1 MTGQD
6 FARVKEI
13 FLQACE
19 LPPADRRVFLER
31 ACNGDAAVQR
41 EVESLLASD
50 ECLTAAEPIPPT
62 DPQVVAGQIITGIT
76 AGAAATDSP
85 LPAAALA
92 KTKPVSPSPSRRR
105 GRSEWIYHGRFL
117 PGTILGG
124 RYRIVALL
132 GEGGMGEV
140 YRADDLRLG
149 QTVALKFLPEA
160 LARDPRSLARFQSEV
175 RLARQI
181 SHPNICRVYDIAE
194 TDGHHFLS
202 MEYVD
207 GEDLASLLRRVGR
220 CPPDRAAEVAQQL
233 CSGLAAAHERGVL
246 HLDLKPANVMID
258 GRGQVIIHDF
268 GLSSLIEQIPGNPV
282 HAGTPGYMAPEQWA
296 GGRVS
301 TRTDLYSLALV
312 LYEVFTGRAAFPDE
326 TLSDLLRRD
335 PRSSKR
341 STPAAP
347 STLVDGLDPA
357 VERVILR
364 CLAED
369 PRQRPESVIEVMSEL
384 PGGDPLA
391 AAMRTG
397 KTLSPEMV
405 AAAPGGRL
413 FTPLVAAAVFLVGVA
428 GLVANVALSGKLR
441 ILERL
446 SLPKPP
452 EVMVD
457 RAEGILQRLGYGQQN
472 AYSAWG
478 LAYNL
483 KADGQSPSEAEARH
497 RARAG
502 PDAAVNAAT
511 EVPPAILFWYR
522 QAPAPLVP
530 SPTGVDFAA
539 AKATYDD
546 PPPLAPG
553 MSSLKLDPQGRLVEF
568 MAVQPPLPPDGPATR
583 DSAAPVLRP
592 DWKRVLDEA
601 QLELADLTEATP
613 SWFPPVS
620 CDARVAWEAT
630 FPGQKAA
637 GTRVEAGAREGK
649 VVWFRVLR
657 PADISEAAWHAGR
670 LWKTPTPPPL
680 SAVVRSFIMTTIYVV
695 TLVGGAVLAF
705 RNLRLA
711 RADRKGTARLAA
723 FVFGVF
729 MLNWALAATH
739 ARSYTEEVFNVALPA
754 AAKALLWTAAL
765 WVCYVALEPYVRRLW
780 PHRLVSWTRMLA
792 GKWRDP
798 LVGRD
803 VLLGCAAG
811 VVLVP
816 AVGMLERLGASL
828 MGLPEPLPMG
838 ATPLQPLLGVRYLAE
853 RVGIDAIA
861 AIHWAMLFLFVPVLI
876 QLVVRKVW
884 LAVGLAF
891 AVWTV
896 MALLAR
902 PDTDRW
908 DVFAWGVLCQAVAT
922 AVPLYIAIRYGFLSI
937 AAACLCIFLLWG
949 LPITSRFGEW
959 YAGVSLFTVLLIGT
973 LLSAALY
980 FAIQSRPATHA
991 AAPPARALPEM
1002 A

>member
-13 FLQACE
+13 FLQACD
-19 LPPADRRVFLER
+19 LAPSER
-31 ACNGDAAVQR
+31 AAFLDRASAGDPATRA

-50 ECLTAAEPIPPT
+50 EHLNVSSPATGAADCPPGL
-62 DPQVVAGQIITGIT
+62 VAGTVLTGIGT
-76 AGAAATDSP
+76 AAGAADALVP
-85 LPAAALA
+85 GAAAPRQGLA
-92 KTKPVSPSPSRRR
+92 VAASPVRRK
-105 GRSEWIYHGRFL
+105 GRSSEWIYHGRFI
-117 PGTILGG
+117 PGTLLGG

-140 YRADDLRLG
+140 YRADDLKLG

-220 CPPDRAAEVAQQL
+220 FPPDRAAEVAQQL

-268 GLSSLIEQIPGNPV
+268 GLASLVEQIPGNPV

-296 GGRVS
+296 GGRVT
-301 TRTDLYSLALV
+301 TRTDLYSLGLV

-335 PRSSKR
+335 PRGTKR
-341 STPAAP
+341 AAPAAP
-347 STLVDGLDPA
+347 STLVDGMDPA
-357 VERVILR
+357 VERVIQR
-364 CLAED
+364 CLIED
-369 PRQRPESVIEVMSEL
+369 PRQRPESVLEVMSEL

-391 AAMRTG
+391 AAMRSG

-405 AAAPGGRL
+405 AASPGGRPL
-413 FTPLVAAAVFLVGVA
+413 TPIVAAAVFLLGAA
-428 GLVANVALSGKLR
+428 GIVANVVLAGRLR
-441 ILERL
+441 VLERL
-446 SLPKPP
+446 TIPKPTD
-452 EVMVD
+452 VMVD
-457 RAEGILQRLGYGQQN
+457 RAEGVIQRLGYGQKR

-478 LAYNL
+478 FDYNL
-483 KADGQSPSEAEARH
+483 KTDGQVVGEAEARE

-502 PDAAVNAAT
+502 AEAGVNAAT
-511 EVPPAILFWYR
+511 EVPPGIVFWYR
-522 QAPAPLVP
+522 QAATPLVP

-553 MSSLKLDPQGRLVEF
+553 MTSLKLDSQGRLTEF
-568 MAVQPPLPPDGPATR
+568 VAVQAPVPAGGLPPKG
-583 DSAAPVLRP
+583 AAAPPVLRP
-592 DWKRVLDEA
+592 DWQRLLAEA
-601 QLELADLTEATP
+601 QLELAELTDAAP
-613 SWFPPVS
+613 AWAPPVA

-630 FPGQKAA
+630 FPGQKQA
-637 GTRVEAGAREGK
+637 GTRVEAGARDGK

-657 PADISEAAWHAGR
+657 PADVGEASYYAGE
-670 LWKTPTPPPL
+670 LWKPPNV
-680 SAVVRSFIMTTIYVV
+680 SARAGIHTFISTSIYVA
-695 TLVGGAVLAF
+695 TLLGGGVLAY

-711 RADRKGTARLAA
+711 RADRKGTARLAV
-723 FVFGVF
+723 FVFCVF

-739 ARSYTEEVFNVALPA
+739 ANSYTEEFFNVALPA
-754 AAKALLWTAAL
+754 VAKALLWTGAL
-765 WVCYVALEPYVRRLW
+765 WVCYVALEPHVRRIW
-780 PHRLVSWTRMLA
+780 PHRLVSWTRLLN
-792 GKWRDP
+792 GRWHDP

-803 VLLGCAAG
+803 VLIGAAAG
-811 VVLVP
+811 IVLVP
-816 AVGMLERLGASL
+816 AIGLLDQFGAAMSK
-828 MGLPEPLPMG
+828 LPERVPMG
-838 ATPLQPLLGVRYLAE
+838 GTPLQTLLGVRFVAE
-853 RVGIDAIA
+853 RVGITAIV

-876 QLVVRKVW
+876 KLVVRNVW
-884 LAVGLAF
+884 LAIALAF
-891 AVWTV
+891 VIWTT
-896 MALLAR
+896 MALLSR
-902 PDTDRW
+902 PQVTGW
-908 DVFAWGVLCQAVAT
+908 DILCQSLAT
-922 AVPLYIAIRYGFLSI
+922 AVPLFIAIRYGFLSI
-937 AAACLCIFLLWG
+937 AAACFGMFILWNM
-949 LPITSRFGEW
+949 PITSRYTEW
-959 YAGVSLFTVLLIGT
+959 YSGVSLFAILLLAA
-973 LLSAALY
+973 LLTTGLY
-980 FAIQSRPATHA
+980 FAVRVKTSPAIAPIRPA
-991 AAPPARALPEM
+991 PEL